1 MPGRRY
7 DQTVSSGQ
15 VAEAGL
21 RGRLPSPGGG
31 CGGHVDARQPWP
43 CTHRPDPA
51 LALHSPTRSSPGPAP
66 APPQWECRWCPQPQP
81 PHPNRCSA
89 RWAARWAERT
99 AGLGGRRRGRP
110 QRRRAGCCSL
120 RPAAGRGA
128 AGRCFGAREA
138 WKLAWL
144 HGVAAAGAAHCGG
157 ALLSQRCMTG
167 PPAACLRDALAL
179 AIPRPGPAMV
189 PALQQA
195 LQQQQQQHGGGGLA
209 GGQPGGSKGRAA
221 PRHGQHCREGGGG
234 NGGSL
239 LHKPAAG
246 GVRAT
251 ASASTC
257 RSALPAVL
265 RCGVAAC
272 LGVDAPLRQ
281 RHEPVR
287 AHILEHTP
295 PILRAVPPHHQWRV
309 QQHETVRDGL
319 VQVPAPH
326 IHRVGG

>member
-195 LQQQQQQHGGGGLA
+195 LQQQQQQHGGGGGWRAGSREGAKVGLRLA
-209 GGQPGGSKGRAA
+209 TVSTAGRGGGVTEDPCFINQRLVAFGRQHQHPHAAA
-221 PRHGQHCREGGGG
+221 PCQRCCGAGW
-234 NGGSL
+234 L
-239 LHKPAAG
+239 L
-246 GVRAT
+246 
-251 ASASTC
+251 
-257 RSALPAVL
+257 ALGLMRPSDSGTS
-265 RCGVAAC
+265 RCGHTSLNTRHPFCARSHHITS
-272 LGVDAPLRQ
+272 GVFSSTKR
-281 RHEPVR
+281 
-287 AHILEHTP
+287 
-295 PILRAVPPHHQWRV
+295 
-309 QQHETVRDGL
+309 
-319 VQVPAPH
+319 
-326 IHRVGG
+326 